1 MKSRRSKAKI
11 RVGQKRLSVI
21 CSEPEQKPEILR
33 PDAGGIDCGAQEHY
47 IAVPPDRVRA
57 GEPMGRRFSGF
68 TEGLDA
74 AVDWLKKCR
83 GTSVAIGSR
92 GGSWIAY

>member
-33 PDAGGIDCGAQEHY
+33 PDAGGIDCKNTISLCRRTEC
-47 IAVPPDRVRA
+47 VPANR
-57 GEPMGRRFSGF
+57 
-68 TEGLDA
+68 
-74 AVDWLKKCR
+74 
-83 GTSVAIGSR
+83 
-92 GGSWIAY
+92 